1 MSYKRQELLTL
12 CEYLSSSPPQFLYE
26 DRDAYLFIFS
36 VVLLCVFPFLV
47 PCCDVCYDFHIIR
60 LNLHLFVCGLMS
72 YYVFC
77 VRVRIV
83 MSNILLLLIF
93 LVFCVVCLFRFHC
106 PRAVSCVPNVARLSV
121 LSTLDCVLCFFSRL
135 FISVSL
141 KLMGGGFLNNTLSG
155 LLRLMDLWY
164 LITSLVSSNFEN
176 ERQMLSHIYDFH
188 FHVVN
193 FPFLSIKIS
202 VLVF

>member
-1 MSYKRQELLTL
+1 MFLADNGVQHVLTVWVTWRVSYKRQELLTL

-141 KLMGGGFLNNTLSG
+141 KLMGGGFSEQYIVWPSSIDG
-155 LLRLMDLWY
+155 FMVSYYLLGIFKLR
-164 LITSLVSSNFEN
+164 
-176 ERQMLSHIYDFH
+176 
-188 FHVVN
+188 
-193 FPFLSIKIS
+193 K
-202 VLVF
+202 